1 MAGIIITLGI
11 VYGDLGTSPL
21 YTFQEILYNLHAV
34 NRDTILGAISCVIW
48 TLTLQTTVKYVII
61 TLRADNKGEG
71 GIFALFALIR
81 RRKAW
86 AYVFAIVGG
95 STLLADGVITPA
107 ITVTSA
113 VEGLRLIDP
122 AIPVLTVVIIILVLL
137 FTSQQFGTKFLG
149 KSFGP
154 IMFLWF
160 FMLGWFGL
168 IQILKF
174 PDILHAFNPMYG
186 FHLLH
191 DHPGGILILSAV
203 FLATTGAEALY
214 SDIGHCGIKNIRVS
228 WIFVKTTLILSYLGQ
243 GAWILL
249 NQAAAKEHNPFFAI
263 IPSWFILPGTILAT
277 AASVIASQALISGSF
292 TLISEAISL
301 NFWPKLKISYPTD
314 VKGQLYIPKINW
326 FLLIACVFIV
336 LHFEE
341 SAKMAAAYGLSITIT
356 MLMTTILLTTYLYRR
371 FSLVVVVLIAT
382 VFLFIESAFLVANLS
397 KFMNGGWVTIALA
410 GLFGLIMYTW
420 YNGRKLKN
428 TYMLFVRINDY
439 LEILKSLGED
449 QSVPKCATNLVYITK
464 ANRKAEIESKIIY
477 SIINKQPKRADVYWF
492 IHVDIMDE
500 PDTYEYEVTQFVP
513 GKVIKVDFRLGFKVE
528 PRINQYFRQVLD
540 DMVEKGEVDIFSRY
554 DSLRKHHVNG
564 DFRFVLIDRIA
575 TYDLNLTFR
584 QKFIVNAYNI
594 FKKLAIAEEKALNLD
609 TSNVLIEKVPLS
621 TDLRAKN
628 KLVRIT

>member
-1 MAGIIITLGI
+1 
-11 VYGDLGTSPL
+11 
-21 YTFQEILYNLHAV
+21 
-34 NRDTILGAISCVIW
+34 
-48 TLTLQTTVKYVII
+48 
-61 TLRADNKGEG
+61 
-71 GIFALFALIR
+71 
-81 RRKAW
+81 
-86 AYVFAIVGG
+86 
-95 STLLADGVITPA
+95 
-107 ITVTSA
+107 
-113 VEGLRLIDP
+113 
-122 AIPVLTVVIIILVLL
+122 
-137 FTSQQFGTKFLG
+137 
-149 KSFGP
+149 
-154 IMFLWF
+154 
-160 FMLGWFGL
+160 
-168 IQILKF
+168 
-174 PDILHAFNPMYG
+174 
-186 FHLLH
+186 
-191 DHPGGILILSAV
+191 
-203 FLATTGAEALY
+203 
-214 SDIGHCGIKNIRVS
+214 
-228 WIFVKTTLILSYLGQ
+228 
-243 GAWILL
+243 
-249 NQAAAKEHNPFFAI
+249 
-263 IPSWFILPGTILAT
+263 
-277 AASVIASQALISGSF
+277 
-292 TLISEAISL
+292 
-301 NFWPKLKISYPTD
+301 
-314 VKGQLYIPKINW
+314 
-326 FLLIACVFIV
+326 
-336 LHFEE
+336 
-341 SAKMAAAYGLSITIT
+341 
-356 MLMTTILLTTYLYRR
+356 
-371 FSLVVVVLIAT
+371 
-382 VFLFIESAFLVANLS
+382 
-397 KFMNGGWVTIALA
+397 
-410 GLFGLIMYTW
+410 MYTW